1 MTDSDSAAKSG
12 APSKKQY
19 GEPALVAYGSI
30 SKLTQDGEGSGFDAG
45 PAGMTRQCL

>member
-30 SKLTQDGEGSGFDAG
+30 SKLTQNGAGSGVDG
-45 PAGMTRQCL
+45 GLGMSMVCL